1 MANKVYPKY
10 KAACMGGGADTNL
23 LIGNVKAVMIDTG
36 AYTYS
41 DTHEFLSDIP
51 AGARIAISGSLA
63 SKAVSALAAF
73 SSANCRWDGVTGA
86 SIEAVALFVD
96 TGSPASSRLIMY
108 DDTGITGLP
117 VTPGGAS
124 FNGIPDSGGWFVL

>member
-10 KAACMGGGADTNL
+10 KAALLSGGLDTNL
-23 LIGNVKAVMIDTG
+23 LTTNVKAVMVDEG
-36 AYTYS
+36 AYTYN
-41 DTHEFLSDIP
+41 DAHEFLSDIP
-51 AGARIAISGSLA
+51 SGARIAISGSLA

-96 TGSPASSRLIMY
+96 TGVPGTSRLVAFY
-108 DDTGITGLP
+108 DTGITGLP